1 MKAIFSYNQDVS
13 RNAYLNWR
21 IDVLDNAENFYV
33 LASDYADGAIAL
45 MNTVLADNSDK
56 KADGIIMPILYCID
70 QSIEL
75 YLKAIIRKIDMIG
88 EDEPKRVTH
97 DIRKLLNQ
105 LISLINIKE
114 TNTEELNDAL
124 DPLKCYIDELYSKIQ
139 IVGKDGHTKPG
150 IDFARYPI
158 STEGISHFYINS
170 DDNIVIDVENL
181 GMRFDEIRET
191 LDGLYLL
198 YDSEMEKREECKKTK
213 HNSSGI

>member
-1 MKAIFSYNQDVS
+1 MNAIFSYNQDVS

-21 IDVLDNAENFYV
+21 IDVLDNAANFYV
-33 LASDYADGAIAL
+33 LASDYADGAITL

-75 YLKAIIRKIDMIG
+75 YLKAIIRKIDMIVG
-88 EDEPKRVTH
+88 KVETKCATH
-97 DIRKLLNQ
+97 DIRELLNQ
-105 LISLINIKE
+105 LISRIKKKE
-114 TNTEELNDAL
+114 TKTKELNAAL
-124 DPLKCYIDELYSKIQ
+124 YPLKCYIDELYSKIQ
-139 IVGKDGHTKPG
+139 IAGKDGHTKIG

-181 GMRFDEIRET
+181 GMRFDEIRKN

-198 YDSEMEKREECKKTK
+198 YDSEMEMREECK
-213 HNSSGI
+213 NSPNITD